1 MLWEAFREDCKTF
14 SDWLVD
20 VETEI
25 SDCDVTDISVEMTKE
40 EIRKYEV
47 CDHSAIT
54 GCLMEHL
61 FNHSQLEYNVYAPI
75 GYILEL

>member
-47 CDHSAIT
+47 CDHS
-54 GCLMEHL
+54 
-61 FNHSQLEYNVYAPI
+61 V
-75 GYILEL
+75 